1 MGHACENVTS
11 GKVYVG
17 TMSILAFQPEA
28 GHYYAAG
35 YWRPGDLWSEFAA
48 GASLAPAKTALI
60 VGERHISYA
69 GLERAAVT
77 LSGRLAAHAIGPGDV
92 VLLLGHNGIEAAVA
106 LLACFH
112 RGAVAAPLP
121 PMFGARQL
129 AALARQAGARAV
141 VPFGGETEHAKCEQL
156 RNQIPIVLAL
166 RSGDITGV
174 GYQAGSPPGDR
185 SPVDADDLAVLLHSS
200 GTTSRPKGIM
210 HSGNTLRYAAEQV
223 VRRWEL
229 AADDRH
235 LVVCEFGF
243 VGSLI
248 FGYLAALLSGATAVL
263 LPRWNAQD
271 ALRLIEAHRCTY
283 VLFMPTH
290 GADVL
295 RAGSGSTRDWSSLRV
310 LAAPGLSRERRI
322 AMHEIFG
329 RPPLADYGLSEVPGH
344 AAHAVSE
351 PREKM
356 METEG
361 RPFPGTEI
369 KILDPDGRPLPP
381 GQTGAIAVNGPSR
394 FLGFLGNEELT
405 GRSLTT
411 WGGYLTGDVGY
422 LDADGHLVYRG
433 RSKDII
439 RRGGVTLV
447 SAEIEAAVLSHPAV
461 HEVAVVPLP
470 DDRLGERAC
479 AAVILEPGHQAPT
492 LAELQEVL
500 AAVGLAK
507 YSWPEAIEVFEEF
520 PRTPSLKVV
529 KHDVVKAIA
538 ARASAVSPA

>member
-1 MGHACENVTS
+1 
-11 GKVYVG
+11 
-17 TMSILAFQPEA
+17 MSILASQPDA
-28 GHYYAAG
+28 GRYYAEG
-35 YWRPGDLWSEFAA
+35 YWRPGDLWSGFAA
-48 GASLAPAKTALI
+48 RASLAPAKTALI

-69 GLERAAVT
+69 GLEQAAVT
-77 LSGRLAAHAIGPGDV
+77 FSGRLAAHSVGTGDV
-92 VLLLGHNGIEAAVA
+92 VLLLGRNGIEAAVA

-112 RGAVAAPLP
+112 RGAVAGPLP

-129 AALARQAGARAV
+129 AALAGQAGARAV
-141 VPFGGETEHAKCEQL
+141 VSFGGETEHAKCHQL
-156 RNQIPIVLAL
+156 TSQVPVVLAL
-166 RSGDITGV
+166 RRGDIADA
-174 GYQAGSPPGDR
+174 GYPADSPPGDR
-185 SPVDADDLAVLLHSS
+185 SPADADDLALLLHSS

-210 HSGNTLRYAAEQV
+210 HSGNTLRYATEQI

-229 AADDRH
+229 TADDRH

-243 VGSLI
+243 VGSLV
-248 FGYLAALLSGATAVL
+248 FGYLAALLSGATGVL
-263 LPRWNAQD
+263 LPRWNAED

-283 VLFMPTH
+283 ALFMPTH

-295 RAGSGSTRDWSSLRV
+295 QTGLGSARDWSSLRV
-310 LAAPGLSRERRI
+310 LAAPGLSPGRRI

-344 AAHAVSE
+344 AAHGRSE
-351 PREKM
+351 SWDKM
-356 METEG
+356 IGTEG

-381 GQTGAIAVNGPSR
+381 GQAGAIAVNGPSR

-405 GRSLTT
+405 RKSLTS

-447 SAEIEAAVLSHPAV
+447 SAEIEAAVLRHPAV

-479 AAVILEPGHQAPT
+479 AAVILEPGYEAPT

-500 AAVGLAK
+500 AAAGLAK
-507 YSWPEAIEVFEEF
+507 YSWPEAIEVFAEF

-538 ARASAVSPA
+538 ARAGAASPA

>member
-1 MGHACENVTS
+1 MVLTGST
-11 GKVYVG
+11 
-17 TMSILAFQPEA
+17 SILAFQPDAER
-28 GHYYAAG
+28 YYAEG

-48 GASLAPAKTALI
+48 TASLAPAKTALI
-60 VGERHISYA
+60 AGERQISYA
-69 GLERAAVT
+69 GLARAAVT
-77 LSGRLAAHAIGPGDV
+77 LSGRLAAHSVGRGDV
-92 VLLLGHNGIEAAVA
+92 VLLLGRNGIEAAVA

-129 AALARQAGARAV
+129 AALAGQAGARAV
-141 VPFGGETEHAKCEQL
+141 ISFGGETEHAKCGQL
-156 RNQIPIVLAL
+156 KVPVVLAL
-166 RSGDITGV
+166 RPGDTTG
-174 GYQAGSPPGDR
+174 AGHPPAGDR
-185 SPVDADDLAVLLHSS
+185 SDVAADELAVLLHSS

-210 HSGNTLRYAAEQV
+210 HSANTLRYATEQV
-223 VRRWEL
+223 IRRWEL
-229 AADDRH
+229 TAEDRH

-243 VGSLI
+243 VGSLV

-263 LPRWNAQD
+263 LPRWNADD

-283 VLFMPTH
+283 ALFMPTH

-295 RAGSGSTRDWSSLRV
+295 RAGQESARDWSSLRV
-310 LAAPGLSRERRI
+310 LAAPGLSPERRI
-322 AMHEIFG
+322 AMHAIFG

-344 AAHAVSE
+344 VAHGRSE
-351 PREKM
+351 SWEKM
-356 METEG
+356 TETEG

-369 KILDPDGRPLPP
+369 KIIDPNGRPVPP
-381 GQTGAIAVNGPSR
+381 GQTGAIVVNGPSR
-394 FLGFLGNEELT
+394 FLGFLANEKLT
-405 GRSLTT
+405 RESLTP
-411 WGGYLTGDVGY
+411 WGGYRTGDIGY

-447 SAEIEAAVLSHPAV
+447 SAEIEAAVLRHPAV

-492 LAELQEVL
+492 LAELTEVL
-500 AAVGLAK
+500 AAEGLAK
-507 YSWPEAIEVFEEF
+507 YSWPEAIEVFDEF

-529 KHDVVKAIA
+529 KHDVVKAIVARSGA
-538 ARASAVSPA
+538 ASPA

>member
-1 MGHACENVTS
+1 MP
-11 GKVYVG
+11 
-17 TMSILAFQPEA
+17 ILAFQPEA
-28 GHYYAAG
+28 GRYYAEG

-48 GASLAPAKTALI
+48 RASRAPAKTALI
-60 VGERHISYA
+60 AGERHISYA

-77 LSGRLAAHAIGPGDV
+77 LAGRLAAHSIGPGDV
-92 VLLLGHNGIEAAVA
+92 VLLLGRNGIEAAVA

-112 RGAVAAPLP
+112 RGAVAGPLP
-121 PMFGARQL
+121 PMFGAQQL

-141 VPFGGETEHAKCEQL
+141 VSFGGETEHAKCEQL
-156 RNQIPIVLAL
+156 TNQMPIVLAL
-166 RSGDITGV
+166 RASDITGA
-174 GYQAGSPPGDR
+174 GYPAGSPAAAGSPSGDR

-200 GTTSRPKGIM
+200 GTTSGPKGIM

-229 AADDRH
+229 TADDRH

-243 VGSLI
+243 VGSLV
-248 FGYLAALLSGATAVL
+248 FGYLPALLSGATAVL
-263 LPRWNAQD
+263 LPRWNAED

-295 RAGSGSTRDWSSLRV
+295 QAGSGSARDWSSLRV

-322 AMHEIFG
+322 AMHQIFG

-344 AAHAVSE
+344 AAHALSE

-356 METEG
+356 IETEG

-369 KILDPDGRPLPP
+369 KILDPDGQPLPP
-381 GQTGAIAVNGPSR
+381 SQTGAIAVNGPSR

-405 GRSLTT
+405 SKSLTP
-411 WGGYLTGDVGY
+411 WGGYLTGDLGY

-447 SAEIEAAVLSHPAV
+447 SAEIEAAVLRHPAV

-470 DDRLGERAC
+470 DNRLGERAC
-479 AAVILEPGHQAPT
+479 AAVILEPGQQAPT
-492 LAELQEVL
+492 MAELQEVL
-500 AAVGLAK
+500 AAAGLAK
-507 YSWPEAIEVFEEF
+507 YSWPEAIEVFDQF

-538 ARASAVSPA
+538 ARASAASPV

>member
-1 MGHACENVTS
+1 
-11 GKVYVG
+11 
-17 TMSILAFQPEA
+17 MSILAFQPDA
-28 GHYYAAG
+28 GRYYAEG
-35 YWRPGDLWSEFAA
+35 YWRPDDLWSEFAA
-48 GASLAPAKTALI
+48 RASLAPAKTALI

-77 LSGRLAAHAIGPGDV
+77 FSGRLAAHAIGPGDV
-92 VLLLGHNGIEAAVA
+92 VLLLGRNGIEAAVA

-121 PMFGARQL
+121 PMFGAQQL
-129 AALARQAGARAV
+129 AALAHQAGARAV
-141 VPFGGETEHAKCEQL
+141 VSFGGETEHAKCEQL
-156 RNQIPIVLAL
+156 RSQIPIVLAL
-166 RSGDITGV
+166 RSGDT
-174 GYQAGSPPGDR
+174 AGAGHPAKSPPDDR
-185 SPVDADDLAVLLHSS
+185 SPADADDLAVLLHSS
-200 GTTSRPKGIM
+200 GTTSVPKGIM
-210 HSGNTLRYAAEQV
+210 HSSNTIRYATEQV
-223 VRRWEL
+223 IRRWEL
-229 AADDRH
+229 TAEDRH

-243 VGSLI
+243 VGSLV

-263 LPRWNAQD
+263 LPRWNAED
-271 ALRLIEAHRCTY
+271 ALHLIEVHHCTY

-295 RAGSGSTRDWSSLRV
+295 RAGQGSARDWSSLRV
-310 LAAPGLSRERRI
+310 LAATGLSPERRV
-322 AMHEIFG
+322 AMHAVFG

-344 AAHAVSE
+344 AAHALSE
-351 PREKM
+351 PRDKM
-356 METEG
+356 IETEG

-369 KILDPDGRPLPP
+369 KILDPDDQPLPP
-381 GQTGAIAVNGPSR
+381 GQTGAIVVNGPSR
-394 FLGFLGNEELT
+394 FLGFLANEKLT
-405 GRSLTT
+405 RESLTP
-411 WGGYLTGDVGY
+411 WGGYLTGDVGC

-447 SAEIEAAVLSHPAV
+447 SAEIEAAVLRHPAV

-492 LAELQEVL
+492 LAELQDVL

-507 YSWPEAIEVFEEF
+507 YSWPEAIEVFDEF

-529 KHDVVKAIA
+529 KHDVVKVIA
-538 ARASAVSPA
+538 TRASAASSA

>member
-1 MGHACENVTS
+1 
-11 GKVYVG
+11 
-17 TMSILAFQPEA
+17 MSILASQPDA
-28 GHYYAAG
+28 GRYYAEG

-48 GASLAPAKTALI
+48 RASLAPAKTALI
-60 VGERHISYA
+60 AGERHISYA
-69 GLERAAVT
+69 GLEQAAVT
-77 LSGRLAAHAIGPGDV
+77 LSGRLAAHSIGPGDV
-92 VLLLGHNGIEAAVA
+92 VLLLGRNGIEAAIA

-112 RGAVAAPLP
+112 RGAVAGPLP
-121 PMFGARQL
+121 PMFGAQQL

-141 VPFGGETEHAKCEQL
+141 VSFGGETEHAKCERL

-166 RSGDITGV
+166 RSGDF
-174 GYQAGSPPGDR
+174 AGAGCPAPSPAGDR
-185 SPVDADDLAVLLHSS
+185 SPADADDLAVLLHSS

-210 HSGNTLRYAAEQV
+210 HSGNTLRYATEQV
-223 VRRWEL
+223 LRRWEL
-229 AADDRH
+229 TADDRH

-243 VGSLI
+243 VGSLV

-263 LPRWNAQD
+263 LPRWNAED

-283 VLFMPTH
+283 TLFMPTH

-295 RAGSGSTRDWSSLRV
+295 RAGFGSARDWSSLRV
-310 LAAPGLSRERRI
+310 LAAPGLSWERRI

-344 AAHAVSE
+344 AAHTLSE

-356 METEG
+356 IKTEG
-361 RPFPGTEI
+361 RPFAGTEI
-369 KILDPDGRPLPP
+369 KIVDPDGQPLPP
-381 GQTGAIAVNGPSR
+381 RQTGAIAVNGPSR

-405 GRSLTT
+405 RKSLTS

-447 SAEIEAAVLSHPAV
+447 SAEIEAAVLRHPAV

-479 AAVILEPGHQAPT
+479 AAVILEPGYQAPT

-500 AAVGLAK
+500 AAEGLAK
-507 YSWPEAIEVFEEF
+507 YCWPEAIEIFDEF
-520 PRTPSLKVV
+520 PRTPSLKAV
-529 KHDVVKAIA
+529 KHDLVKAIA
-538 ARASAVSPA
+538 ARASAASPA

>member
-1 MGHACENVTS
+1 MGHACENVTPRR
-11 GKVYVG
+11 VLWG
-17 TMSILAFQPEA
+17 TMSILASQPDA
-28 GHYYAAG
+28 GRYYAEG
-35 YWRPGDLWSEFAA
+35 YWRPGDLWFEFAA
-48 GASLAPAKTALI
+48 RASLAPAKTALI

-77 LSGRLAAHAIGPGDV
+77 FSGRLAAHSIGPGDV
-92 VLLLGHNGIEAAVA
+92 VLLLGRNGIEAAVA

-112 RGAVAAPLP
+112 RGAVAGPLP
-121 PMFGARQL
+121 PMFGAQQL
-129 AALARQAGARAV
+129 AALAGQAGARAV
-141 VPFGGETEHAKCEQL
+141 VSFGGETEHAKCEQL

-166 RSGDITGV
+166 RAGDIAGA
-174 GYQAGSPPGDR
+174 GYPAESPPGDR
-185 SPVDADDLAVLLHSS
+185 SPADADDLAVVLHSS

-210 HSGNTLRYAAEQV
+210 HSGNTLRYATEQV
-223 VRRWEL
+223 IRRWEL
-229 AADDRH
+229 MADDRH

-243 VGSLI
+243 VGSLV

-263 LPRWNAQD
+263 LPRWNAED

-295 RAGSGSTRDWSSLRV
+295 KAASGSARDWSSLRV
-310 LAAPGLSRERRI
+310 LAATGLSPERRV

-344 AAHAVSE
+344 AAHALSE

-356 METEG
+356 IETEG
-361 RPFPGTEI
+361 RPFLGTEI
-369 KILDPDGRPLPP
+369 KILDPDGQPLPAN
-381 GQTGAIAVNGPSR
+381 QTGAIAVNGPSR
-394 FLGFLGNEELT
+394 FLGFLGNEELS
-405 GRSLTT
+405 RKSLSS

-422 LDADGHLVYRG
+422 LDGDGHLVYRG

-447 SAEIEAAVLSHPAV
+447 SAEIEAAVLRHPAV

-479 AAVILEPGHQAPT
+479 AAVIVEPGYEAPT

-500 AAVGLAK
+500 TAVGLAK
-507 YSWPEAIEVFEEF
+507 YSWPEAIEVFDEF

-538 ARASAVSPA
+538 ARASAASPA

>member
-1 MGHACENVTS
+1 
-11 GKVYVG
+11 VG
-17 TMSILAFQPEA
+17 TMSILALQPEA
-28 GHYYAAG
+28 GRYYAEG

-48 GASLAPAKTALI
+48 RASLAPAKIALI
-60 VGERHISYA
+60 AGERHISYA
-69 GLERAAVT
+69 GLERAAVA
-77 LSGRLAAHAIGPGDV
+77 LSGRLAAHSIGPGDV
-92 VLLLGHNGIEAAVA
+92 VLLLGRNGIEAAVA

-112 RGAVAAPLP
+112 RGAVAGPLP
-121 PMFGARQL
+121 PMFGAQQL
-129 AALARQAGARAV
+129 AALARQADARAV
-141 VPFGGETEHAKCEQL
+141 VSFGGETEHAKCEQL
-156 RNQIPIVLAL
+156 TIQLPVVLAL
-166 RSGDITGV
+166 RAGDITRA
-174 GYQAGSPPGDR
+174 GYPAGSPPGDR
-185 SPVDADDLAVLLHSS
+185 SPMHADDLAVLLHSS
-200 GTTSRPKGIM
+200 GTTSGPKGIM

-229 AADDRH
+229 TADDRH

-243 VGSLI
+243 VGSLV
-248 FGYLAALLSGATAVL
+248 FGYLSALLSGATAVL
-263 LPRWNAQD
+263 LPRWNAED

-295 RAGSGSTRDWSSLRV
+295 QAGSGSARDWSSLRV
-310 LAAPGLSRERRI
+310 LAAPGLSPERRI

-329 RPPLADYGLSEVPGH
+329 RSPLADYGLSEVPGH
-344 AAHAVSE
+344 AAHALSE

-356 METEG
+356 IETEG

-369 KILDPDGRPLPP
+369 KILDPDGQPLPP
-381 GQTGAIAVNGPSR
+381 GQAGAIAVNGPSR

-405 GRSLTT
+405 RKSLTS

-447 SAEIEAAVLSHPAV
+447 SAEIEAAVLRHPAV

-479 AAVILEPGHQAPT
+479 AAVILEPGHEAPT

-500 AAVGLAK
+500 AAAGLAK

-538 ARASAVSPA
+538 ARAGAASPA